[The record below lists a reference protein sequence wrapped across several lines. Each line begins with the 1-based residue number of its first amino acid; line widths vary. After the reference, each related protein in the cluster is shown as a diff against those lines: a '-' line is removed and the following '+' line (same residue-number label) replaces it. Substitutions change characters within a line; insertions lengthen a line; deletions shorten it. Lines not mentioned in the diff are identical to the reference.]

1 MDFRSTSAGQIK
13 KVVTVKRHRRDH
25 IWWTKSP
32 TTEYLEKLSLDIGT
46 NFEMWW
52 HGAVVVS
59 TVTALAAAT
68 LCGFSTF
75 SPSFP
80 LGFLQLFWHPPTV
93 HLLY

>member
-25 IWWTKSP
+25 IWCTKSP

-46 NFEMWW
+46 NMKC
-52 HGAVVVS
+52 GAVVVS

-80 LGFLQLFWHPPTV
+80 LGFL
-93 HLLY
+93 